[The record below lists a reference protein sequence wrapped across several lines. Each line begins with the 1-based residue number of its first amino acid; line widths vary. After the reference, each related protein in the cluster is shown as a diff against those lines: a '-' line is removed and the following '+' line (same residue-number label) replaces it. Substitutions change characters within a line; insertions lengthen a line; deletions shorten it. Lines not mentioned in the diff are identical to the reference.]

1 MAFFDRTGVLRVRWP
16 IVPDTTNLGVILDSV
31 GAVAADFERAAQQ
44 IEAGAADDGALD
56 AGVGLARLGRVTDAR
71 AELARARAHGSA
83 AVRQAAAV
91 AEAVLDANAGNAA
104 RALPELEEIAARPQT
119 PEIAAD
125 ARAAIEAI
133 HGTQQVA
140 AAPIEN
146 APIRVLPLARQVV
159 SGRQP
164 VRTHVA
170 AAAVARVVFSL
181 DGRDVA
187 RVERPPFSAT
197 VDFGAVPERR
207 TIGVIAFDRRGRAIG
222 RDERVVNE
230 GGETFWLRLMS
241 PREGSVSGSTQVT
254 MSVRTPAARRVQ
266 RVVVSWNDARR
277 AVLTAAPWE
286 CALEIPAGQLGV
298 LRAVAELDDGRT
310 SEDAVLLNAG
320 GLVDQA
326 NVQLVELP
334 LTMMSRNGVMPEVT
348 PDRIVVREGTK
359 LRRVEALA
367 TAAETPLTVGLLIDV
382 SDSMQKTLPDVQEA
396 AIRFLETVLGER
408 DRAFLITFDTRA
420 RLLQPATSDVALL
433 RRQIMSIRPN
443 GLTALHDAMVL
454 GLLQF
459 EGIKGRRAVIVFSD
473 GRDITSEYRATDVAA
488 LARRVNVPIHVVA
501 SVLDTPAALS
511 GDAPAAAPSNV
522 DEDLQRIAQST
533 GGTARAL
540 DNLAELPAVYARIEA
555 ALRAQV
561 LAFIRTE
568 PATKDNE
575 WRSIRVEVEGK
586 DVEVFAPAGYYA
598 AW

>member
-1 MAFFDRTGVLRVRWP
+1 
-16 IVPDTTNLGVILDSV
+16 
-31 GAVAADFERAAQQ
+31 
-44 IEAGAADDGALD
+44 
-56 AGVGLARLGRVTDAR
+56 
-71 AELARARAHGSA
+71 
-83 AVRQAAAV
+83 
-91 AEAVLDANAGNAA
+91 
-104 RALPELEEIAARPQT
+104 
-119 PEIAAD
+119 
-125 ARAAIEAI
+125 
-133 HGTQQVA
+133 
-140 AAPIEN
+140 
-146 APIRVLPLARQVV
+146 VV

-207 TIGVIAFDRRGRAIG
+207 TIGVIAFDRKGRAIG
-222 RDERVVNE
+222 RDARVVNE
-230 GGETFWLRLMS
+230 GGETFWLRLTS
-241 PREGSVSGSTQVT
+241 PREGSVSGTVRVV

-320 GLVDQA
+320 GLVDQS

-359 LRRVEALA
+359 LRRVEAVA

-408 DRAFLITFDTRA
+408 DRAFLIAFDTRA

-459 EGIKGRRAVIVFSD
+459 EGIKGRRALIVFSD
-473 GRDITSEYRATDVAA
+473 GRDITSEYRANDVAA

-511 GDAPAAAPSNV
+511 GDGPAAAPSNV

-540 DNLAELPAVYARIEA
+540 DSLAELPAVYARIEA

-575 WRSIRVEVEGK
+575 WRSIRVEVEGQ
-586 DVEVFAPAGYYA
+586 DVDVYAPAGYYA